1 MNTALSLWIEVP
13 VAILLVLSGIFT
25 LVSAVGLV
33 RFKTF
38 MQRMHPPALAFSFS
52 AWCVTLASILY
63 FSARD
68 GQLSL
73 HAWLIIIF
81 LSLTV
86 PVTTIFL
93 ARTELFRRR
102 IGLTGTGDVPAP
114 LSELVLAPEKD
125 TAKDLDV
132 SLKLPADISAK
143 GGILP
148 R

>member
-25 LVSAVGLV
+25 LASAVGLV

-93 ARTELFRRR
+93 ARTDLFRRR
-102 IGLTGTGDVPAP
+102 IGLTAPGNVPAP
-114 LSELVLAPEKD
+114 LSELLAPPEKD
-125 TAKDLDV
+125 PAKDLAAP
-132 SLKLPADISAK
+132 LKLPDQPFAK
-143 GGILP
+143 GGVLP
-148 R
+148 G

>member
-1 MNTALSLWIEVP
+1 MSAALSLWVEIP

-25 LVSAVGLV
+25 LASAIGLV

-68 GQLSL
+68 GKVSL
-73 HAWLIIIF
+73 HAWLIIIC

-93 ARTELFRRR
+93 ARTDLFRRR
-102 IGLTGTGDVPAP
+102 IGLTPAAEVPAP
-114 LSELVLAPEKD
+114 LSALLLMPAPQPSQVTAED
-125 TAKDLDV
+125 TANANASD
-132 SLKLPADISAK
+132 STPGS
-143 GGILP
+143 